1 MGYLLV
7 LLKMDA
13 AYRGLYGEGD
23 DIIIPQAQTDV
34 GELFRVIA
42 SLEARVRALESENAS
57 LRALIDGKY
66 VYELTSFKDMD
77 AARDA
82 FESAGGNGV
91 FGSLKRHAASLAVDN
106 VEEWWETNKN
116 QFPDL
121 QNEWAAAKEIVV
133 AREVK
138 RSAPKSRDGP
148 EKTVSDLSLFLIPFM
163 YVWGGVWEYMAP
175 FLPGVLC
182 DSGHFSRLLNISV
195 PQVTDNWANL
205 YFKRQPLQYLLQ
217 HASPNAGG
225 EKDPKVYTPAFL
237 AADIVLF
244 VDGLI
249 LRQEKSGGWRYQKE
263 SYDWGQ
269 YEDNIV
275 RFLLICSVIGEIMDL
290 SNGRGGRWVECDCAH
305 DIELVERLNEEARQL
320 RKKVKLHLVVDRGF
334 KVYVEAIAACEWEW
348 IDFSYDMPYHLNE
361 PQKRGRKTEEEKARI
376 KAAHRAQHPP
386 DEVDY
391 NRRVAAMRY
400 INEVSVGRVKRC
412 RLFSRVLPTKMLDK
426 IDDFLSIAAAVAN
439 YQLQLRQES
448 KEGKD
453 KA

>member
-1 MGYLLV
+1 
-7 LLKMDA
+7 
-13 AYRGLYGEGD
+13 
-23 DIIIPQAQTDV
+23 
-34 GELFRVIA
+34 
-42 SLEARVRALESENAS
+42 
-57 LRALIDGKY
+57 
-66 VYELTSFKDMD
+66 
-77 AARDA
+77 
-82 FESAGGNGV
+82 
-91 FGSLKRHAASLAVDN
+91 
-106 VEEWWETNKN
+106 
-116 QFPDL
+116 
-121 QNEWAAAKEIVV
+121 
-133 AREVK
+133 
-138 RSAPKSRDGP
+138 
-148 EKTVSDLSLFLIPFM
+148 
-163 YVWGGVWEYMAP
+163 
-175 FLPGVLC
+175 
-182 DSGHFSRLLNISV
+182 
-195 PQVTDNWANL
+195 
-205 YFKRQPLQYLLQ
+205 
-217 HASPNAGG
+217 
-225 EKDPKVYTPAFL
+225 
-237 AADIVLF
+237 ADIVLF